1 MVGKGAV
8 ERPARPKG
16 REMTPLAAP
25 LQSAASSLDSGTGGG
40 LGLLLPASVIAAL
53 LTGTINL
60 TLARRRSREE
70 ERARVR
76 NTCAEAFKA
85 YSEYREFPN
94 AIIRRDTDRPGEERQ
109 RLLEGLRQ
117 LQARLSFYQTWALLE
132 APPVGKVYVAL
143 LDEARSMIDKAMRV
157 AWAEPV
163 AADDIDMNLDPGLI
177 DLALLASYEEAYRQA
192 VAAHLDRLAPRWS

>member
-1 MVGKGAV
+1 
-8 ERPARPKG
+8 
-16 REMTPLAAP
+16 MTPLAAP
-25 LQSAASSLDSGTGGG
+25 LVLTAASSLDSGMGGG
-40 LGLLLPASVIAAL
+40 LSLLLPASVIAAL
-53 LTGTINL
+53 LTGTVNL

-94 AIIRRDTDRPGEERQ
+94 AIIRRNTDRAAEERQ

-132 APPVGKVYVAL
+132 APAVGKVYVDL

-163 AADDIDMNLDPGLI
+163 AADDIDMNLDPGLV
-177 DLALLASYEEAYRQA
+177 DVGSLASYEEAYRQA

>member
-1 MVGKGAV
+1 M
-8 ERPARPKG
+8 RPEG
-16 REMTPLAAP
+16 REMTALAAP
-25 LQSAASSLDSGTGGG
+25 LVQSAASSLDSGTGGG

-94 AIIRRDTDRPGEERQ
+94 AIIRRDATHAADERQ
-109 RLLEGLRQ
+109 RLFEALRQ
-117 LQARLSFYQTWALLE
+117 LDARLAFYRMWAL
-132 APPVGKVYVAL
+132 
-143 LDEARSMIDKAMRV
+143 
-157 AWAEPV
+157 
-163 AADDIDMNLDPGLI
+163 
-177 DLALLASYEEAYRQA
+177 
-192 VAAHLDRLAPRWS
+192 

>member
-1 MVGKGAV
+1 MDA
-8 ERPARPKG
+8 
-16 REMTPLAAP
+16 L
-25 LQSAASSLDSGTGGG
+25 SAAWLTSDVGWPPAPVAAGTSWTGMAGVS
-40 LGLLLPASVIAAL
+40 GLLLSASIIAAL

-132 APPVGKVYVAL
+132 APAVGKVYVAL
-143 LDEARSMIDKAMRV
+143 LDEARSRIDKGMRV

-177 DLALLASYEEAYRQA
+177 DLASLTSYEEAFREA
-192 VAAHLDRLAPRWS
+192 VAVHLDRLAPRWS